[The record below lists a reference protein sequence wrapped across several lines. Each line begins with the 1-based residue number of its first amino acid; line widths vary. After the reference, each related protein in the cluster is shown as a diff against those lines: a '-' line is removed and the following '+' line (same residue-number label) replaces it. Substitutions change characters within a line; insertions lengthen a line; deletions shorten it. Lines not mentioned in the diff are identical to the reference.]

1 MKKLIVLLLS
11 ISFVA
16 AISADSYG
24 QIMDSSPRDAA
35 YDKTNTKDNEPI
47 PYPYVREADVIWSK
61 RIWRVID
68 LRQKLNQPFY
78 YPKTPSNGRRNLMQV
93 LMDALKPGTKGSLT
107 AYDATAQ
114 TDEFEVPLT
123 YREIMNKL
131 EETDTIQLQRDTPPY
146 DYYDTVIQKKFDP
159 TEVKRFRIKED
170 WFFDKQR
177 SVMEVRILGICPVR
191 NDYDE
196 KGVFRGREPLFWI
209 YFPDARSVLA
219 KAEVYSRFNGTNRA
233 TYDDVF
239 FKRMFDSHIIKEENV
254 YNRKIT
260 EYATGLDALIEAR
273 RVKKE
278 LFEFE
283 QDLWEY

>member
-1 MKKLIVLLLS
+1 MKKLLVLLLS
-11 ISFVA
+11 ISFIA
-16 AISADSYG
+16 ASHVESYG
-24 QIMDSSPRDAA
+24 QIMDSSPRDAV
-35 YDKTNTKDNEPI
+35 YEKSHTKDNKPI
-47 PYPYVREADVIWSK
+47 PYPYVRESDVTWTK

-68 LRQKLNQPFY
+68 LRQKINQSFY
-78 YPKTPSNGRRNLMQV
+78 YPETPSSGRRSLMQV
-93 LMDALKPGTKGSLT
+93 LMDALKEGSVT
-107 AYDATAQ
+107 AYDATAS
-114 TDEFEVPLT
+114 TDEFVVPLT
-123 YREIMNKL
+123 YREIMSRL
-131 EETDTIQLQRDTPPY
+131 EETDTMQFQRDYPPY
-146 DYYDTVIQKKFDP
+146 DFYDTVIQKQFNP

-177 SVMEVRILGICPVR
+177 SVMEVRILGLCPVR

-209 YFPDARSVLA
+209 YFPEARPVFS
-219 KAEVYSRFNGTNRA
+219 KAELYSRYNGTNRA

-273 RVKKE
+273 RVKEE
-278 LFEFE
+278 LFDFE
-283 QDLWEY
+283 QNLWEY